1 MMYVLMARAAPRA
14 VIFRRGPT
22 RHVQLLSW
30 NLDTD
35 EIVPGQWF
43 KGRVYERRCDLSPD
57 GELLIY
63 FAAKFWRD
71 PEAWTG
77 ISRPPYF
84 TALALWM
91 KDTSYGGGGLF
102 DSANRVGL
110 NHRAGDFALAAG
122 FALPPGFDVHPIAPW
137 AGGGEDHPI
146 WSMRLE
152 RDGWTLISEAKVV
165 NCDYK
170 ASVQLQLDPP
180 ETWEKP
186 HPLAPERYTLQMNI
200 SGIGERQGAMYR
212 MEHFVGDSHPIGRSD
227 WADWAPNGDLLFTR
241 GYSIYRLPFAGGELV
256 PLAEA
261 REIVNLADAT
271 FAEREAPPEARRW
284 ISG

>member
-1 MMYVLMARAAPRA
+1 MIYVLMAREAPRA

-22 RHVQLLSW
+22 RYVQLLTW

-43 KGRVYERRCDLSPD
+43 KGRIYERRCDLSPD

-63 FAAKFWRD
+63 FAAKFWRQ

-102 DSANRVGL
+102 DGANSVGL
-110 NHRAGDFALAAG
+110 NHADDDFALAAG
-122 FALPPGFDVHPIAPW
+122 FELPPSFDVHPIAPW
-137 AGGGEDHPI
+137 AGGGEDEPI
-146 WSMRLE
+146 WSMRLA

-165 NCDYK
+165 NRDYK
-170 ASVQLQLDPP
+170 AQVWMQLEPP
-180 ETWEKP
+180 MTWEKP
-186 HPLAPERYTLQMNI
+186 HPLAPERYTLQASI
-200 SGIGERQGAMYR
+200 SGILERDGAFYR
-212 MEHFVGDSHPIGRSD
+212 MEHFAGDSHAIGRSD
-227 WADWAPNGDLLFTR
+227 WADWAPSGDLLFSR
-241 GYSIYRLPFAGGELV
+241 GYSLFRLPFANGELA

-271 FAEREAPPEARRW
+271 FTECEAPAEARRP
-284 ISG
+284 ISC